1 LERVTKENGEIIK
14 QMDMENIFGQQVIDM
29 LEIGLNSWSM
39 DMEQTFSKMVINIRV
54 NIDMVNLVV
63 RENTFGFLELYMKE
77 TLKMV
82 KSKEKVVG
90 RKSKLWKMKPLV
102 KKLKL

>member
-1 LERVTKENGEIIK
+1 
-14 QMDMENIFGQQVIDM
+14 
-29 LEIGLNSWSM
+29 M
-39 DMEQTFSKMVINIRV
+39 DMEQTFSKMEINIRV

-82 KSKEKVVG
+82 KSKEKVAG
-90 RKSKLWKMKPLV
+90 RKGKQ
-102 KKLKL
+102 

>member
-1 LERVTKENGEIIK
+1 
-14 QMDMENIFGQQVIDM
+14 
-29 LEIGLNSWSM
+29 M

-90 RKSKLWKMKPLV
+90 RKSKL
-102 KKLKL
+102 